1 MIIGTSLGC
10 GCFGADAPVVPIAP
24 AVPVVVPAAL
34 VAKPKR
40 ARGTGPRLVSPYN
53 SMRSG
58 QTPRW
63 YGKDPRYALT
73 NVAKLVRQAT
83 QP

>member
-1 MIIGTSLGC
+1 MIIGTPLGC
-10 GCFGADAPVVPIAP
+10 GCFGADAPVVPVAP
-24 AVPVVVPAAL
+24 AVPVVVPTAL

-40 ARGTGPRLVSPYN
+40 VRGAGPRLVNPYDI
-53 SMRSG
+53 MRSG
-58 QTPRW
+58 RTPYW

-73 NVAKLVRQAT
+73 NVAELVRRAT